1 MKLLCLA
8 FIFFELV
15 LPNELL
21 LRYRSFEETY
31 QTVLK
36 RIICCHG
43 NHAISHISPNGVILG
58 AILSSI
64 EGGPTKQFDAHEEL
78 S

>member
-15 LPNELL
+15 LPDEFLL
-21 LRYRSFEETY
+21 GYKQFEETY
-31 QTVLK
+31 PTVLK
-36 RIICCHG
+36 RSIRCHG
-43 NHAISHISPNGVILG
+43 NHAISHSPNGVILG

-64 EGGPTKQFDAHEEL
+64 EGVPTKQFDAHEKL
-78 S
+78 F